1 MWEGTM
7 SVSVRIAG
15 QADLGAVY
23 GRAVRAAK
31 RGDVA
36 GLEEDLTTLRRL
48 NMAGAGTVATTL
60 RAMARCARA
69 HPSVQPAD

>member
-1 MWEGTM
+1 M

-31 RGDVA
+31 QGDVSS
-36 GLEEDLTTLRRL
+36 LEEHLNTLRRL
-48 NMAGAGTVATTL
+48 KMAGAGTVATTL
-60 RAMARCARA
+60 RTMARCARA
-69 HPSVQPAD
+69 HPSMQPAD